1 MKNIPAAPAPEKKER
16 KPLSTFSKGMIIAI
30 SVLAL
35 LLVALT
41 LLDAGG
47 IHLISPDIIPL
58 GCIAMLLG
66 FLAWGAHGI
75 YGRIK
80 TDSRKR
86 IFVLVAM
93 IIIMI
98 IGLLTTNMTMQ
109 VTQLSMAHHYATI
122 ESPTGQKVAIMH
134 VMDVPL
140 GDEEQVAALYARMDA
155 RYAALKEEAGAEPV
169 DSELVGD
176 YPYAAYG
183 QVFSAFPKHLGLF
196 YTSNVEAEGLIYRG
210 VESESKLLFEW
221 LDDNTLHLYLEN
233 PEPGDSGS
241 VKLSL
246 AG

>member
-30 SVLAL
+30 SALAL

-109 VTQLSMAHHYATI
+109 VTQLSITSYFFNISYHTI
-122 ESPTGQKVAIMH
+122 IKLPINLFLCPTRQ
-134 VMDVPL
+134 
-140 GDEEQVAALYARMDA
+140 
-155 RYAALKEEAGAEPV
+155 
-169 DSELVGD
+169 
-176 YPYAAYG
+176 
-183 QVFSAFPKHLGLF
+183 
-196 YTSNVEAEGLIYRG
+196 
-210 VESESKLLFEW
+210 
-221 LDDNTLHLYLEN
+221 
-233 PEPGDSGS
+233 
-241 VKLSL
+241 
-246 AG
+246 